1 MKPTCLPILS
11 IVLAAALSTAN
22 AALVASYTFDGSPAG
37 ASSDSDA
44 NSTAGNF
51 GVGAGINGGT
61 IRTSAFTAISGT
73 ISASMLSN
81 EISRNAA
88 DAITNNDYWT
98 FTVTATSGTLNL
110 DQLVF
115 RYGSSRTEITQAS
128 IFIRSSIDNFA
139 SNIAFSDA
147 STTLNYRAPEA
158 TAPGSWIP
166 DAAVVPFSSLG
177 SYQNLS
183 NITFRIYGYD
193 NAGHASA
200 AGIRIENVQLTTI
213 PEPSVLF
220 SAALLP
226 ILSMMRKR
234 RN

>member
-1 MKPTCLPILS
+1 MKPACLPILP

-22 AALVASYTFDGSPAG
+22 AALVASYNFDGSPTG
-37 ASSDSDA
+37 LSSDSDA

-61 IRTSAFTAISGT
+61 LRISTFTAISGAN
-73 ISASMLSN
+73 SASMLSN
-81 EISRNAA
+81 EISRNEA

-98 FTVTATSGTLNL
+98 FTVTATSGALNL

-115 RYGSSRTEITQAS
+115 RYGSSRTEIPQAS
-128 IFIRSSIDNFA
+128 IFIRSSIDNFTG
-139 SNIAFSDA
+139 NIAFSDA

-158 TAPGSWIP
+158 TAPGAWMP

-177 SYQNLS
+177 AYQNLS

-213 PEPSVLF
+213 PEPSSIF
-220 SAALLP
+220 AAALLP
-226 ILSMMRKR
+226 ILSLMRKR
-234 RN
+234 RH